1 MDYNEVLTKAREQ
14 LAPKCRVCP
23 VCDGRACRGE
33 VPGAGGK
40 GSGDSFVRNVS
51 YLRDVQIVLDTLYQD
66 RGQDTGCEFFGKK
79 FALPAFP
86 APIGGMKMN
95 YGSDISEE
103 EQADRVLRG
112 SIAAG
117 SVAFTGDS
125 PVPAAF
131 FGPLEAIKRLDG
143 MGVPTIKPWSLDLAL
158 PRVQAAK
165 ESGAIAIAMD
175 VDAAGLVNVKLNGG
189 TVYPKS
195 VADMKELVAA
205 CAPAPFIIKG
215 VMTAKGALKAAEAG
229 VYGIVVSNHGGRVLD
244 HSPAT
249 AEVLPEIRAALGKDS
264 PVKIFVDGGVRT
276 GLDVFKMIALGADA
290 VLIGRPIITASFGGG
305 AEGVE
310 LYLKKVAAE
319 LAATMLMTGAA
330 NLSEITRDMV
340 RLPK

>member
-1 MDYNEVLTKAREQ
+1 YLAEVK
-14 LAPKCRVCP
+14 
-23 VCDGRACRGE
+23 
-33 VPGAGGK
+33 
-40 GSGDSFVRNVS
+40 
-51 YLRDVQIVLDTLYQD
+51 IVLDTLYQD
-66 RGQDTGCEFFGKK
+66 RGQDTSCEFFGKK

-86 APIGGMKMN
+86 APIGGMKLN

-103 EQADRVLRG
+103 EQAERVLCCAL
-112 SIAAG
+112 AAG

-125 PVPAAF
+125 PIPASYY
-131 FGPLEAIKRLDG
+131 GPLEAIKRLNG
-143 MGVPTIKPWSLDLAL
+143 MGVPTIKPWNLELAA
-158 PRVQAAK
+158 PKVQAAK
-165 ESGAIAIAMD
+165 EAGALAVCMD
-175 VDAAGLVNVKLNGG
+175 VDAAGLANVKINGG

-195 VADMKELVAA
+195 VADMAELVKM
-205 CAPAPFIIKG
+205 CSPLPFIVKG
-215 VMTAKGALKAAEAG
+215 VMSAKGALKAAEGG

-244 HSPAT
+244 SGEAT
-249 AEVLPEIRAALGKDS
+249 AEVLPEIRAALGESS

-319 LAATMLMTGAA
+319 LAATMIMTGAA
-330 NLSEITRDMV
+330 SLSEITRDMV

>member
-1 MDYNEVLTKAREQ
+1 MDYNEMLKTARDL

-40 GSGDSFVRNVS
+40 GSGDSFVRNVA
-51 YLRDVQIVLDTLYQD
+51 YLRDVQIVLDTLYAKH
-66 RGQDTGCEFFGKK
+66 GQDTSCEFFGRK

-103 EQADRVLRG
+103 AQAERVLAG
-112 SIAAG
+112 SAAAG
-117 SVAFTGDS
+117 SAAFTGDS
-125 PVPAAF
+125 PVREAF
-131 FGPLEAIKRLDG
+131 YGPLEAMKRLG
-143 MGVPTIKPWSLDLAL
+143 VPGVPTIKPWSLDLAL

-165 ESGAIAIAMD
+165 EYGATAIAMD

-205 CAPAPFIIKG
+205 CAPLPFIVKG
-215 VMTAKGALKAAEAG
+215 VMSAKGALKAAEAG

-244 HSPAT
+244 SSPAT
-249 AEVLPEIRAALGKDS
+249 AEVLPEIRAALGENS
-264 PVKIFVDGGVRT
+264 PVKIFMDGGIRT
-276 GLDVFKMIALGADA
+276 GLDVFKAIALGADA

-310 LYLKKVAAE
+310 MYLKKVAAE
-319 LAATMLMTGAA
+319 LVATMLMTGAS
-330 NLSEITRDMV
+330 NLKEITRDMV

>member
-1 MDYNEVLTKAREQ
+1 MDYNELIAKAREL

-40 GSGDSFVRNVS
+40 GSGATFMRNVS
-51 YLRDVQIVLDTLYQD
+51 YLADVKIVLDTLYED
-66 RGQDTGCEFFGKK
+66 RGQDTGCEFFGRK
-79 FALPAFP
+79 FTLPAFP

-103 EQADRVLRG
+103 AQAERVLRG

-125 PVPAAF
+125 PVPAAYY
-131 FGPLEAIKRLDG
+131 GPLGVIKQLGG
-143 MGVPTIKPWSLDLAL
+143 MGVPTIKPWNLELCEPKIA
-158 PRVQAAK
+158 AAK
-165 ESGAIAIAMD
+165 EAGALAVCMD
-175 VDAAGLVNVKLNGG
+175 VDAAGLVNVKINGG

-195 VADMKELVAA
+195 VADMKALVKM
-205 CAPAPFIIKG
+205 CAPLPFIVKG
-215 VMTAKGALKAAEAG
+215 VMSAKGALKAAEAG

-244 HSPAT
+244 SGEAT
-249 AEVLPEIRAALGKDS
+249 AEVLPAIRDELGSDS
-264 PVKIFVDGGVRT
+264 PVKVFMDGGIRT
-276 GLDVFKMIALGADA
+276 GLDVFKALALGADA

-319 LAATMLMTGAA
+319 LAATMIMTGAS
-330 NLSEITRDMV
+330 NLKEITRDMV
-340 RLPK
+340 RVP